1 MLQSSRLRS
10 KFTFLCL
17 AAFCLAAPADVIHL
31 KSGRNINADSTRQ
44 VDGRVEYTIGE
55 NTFAIPESLVERIDA
70 GGHGSVPSETPPSPA
85 EDIPPV
91 QGQVDARQDL
101 SARIIHDGRVDVI
114 TLKAIESEGV
124 PQASAVAN
132 FIAANFEEKRNHLA
146 DAAFYLNAALT
157 FSPEHVVLL
166 EHYASVLLQL
176 GKPAEAV
183 SYAERAARASPQAA
197 DAFAIL
203 GYVYYKNERYRD
215 AIAAW
220 KKSMAL
226 HPDDKVQ
233 ELLARVERESK
244 AEAEFR
250 QQQSNH
256 FVLRY
261 EGSQSPDAL
270 RNDILAVLEA
280 QYNTLQRDLGVAP
293 QRNISVALY
302 TQETFF
308 DVTQAPAW
316 SAALNDGKIR
326 VPISGLVSVTPALT
340 RVLRHELT
348 HSFIAQI
355 THSHVP
361 QWLNEGMAQLE
372 EPRSTA
378 PLGARLAALYATEHQ
393 VPLNQLEDSFQ
404 SYGQEEASVAY
415 AEALA
420 AVECIRANHGMSNLA
435 QLLQRLG
442 NGESAES
449 ALRNATH
456 GGYAQLEA
464 EIAEYLKHNY
474 GQ

>member
-1 MLQSSRLRS
+1 MRS
-10 KFTFLCL
+10 KFTFLFL
-17 AAFCLAAPADVIHL
+17 TAFCLGAQADVIHL
-31 KSGRNINADSTRQ
+31 KSGRNIVADSTQQ
-44 VDGRVEYTIGE
+44 VNGRVEYTIGE

-70 GGHGSVPSETPPSPA
+70 GARGSVPDGPQPSPA

-91 QGQVDARQDL
+91 QGQVDTGQDL
-101 SARIIHDGRVDVI
+101 SARIIHDGRVDII
-114 TLKAIESEGV
+114 TLKAIENEGV
-124 PQASAVAN
+124 PQTSAVVN
-132 FIAANFEEKRNHLA
+132 FIAANFEEKHNHLA
-146 DAAFYLNAALT
+146 DAAHYLNAALT

-183 SYAERAARASPQAA
+183 AYAERATRSNPQAA

-203 GYVYYKNERYRD
+203 GYVYYKNERYRE
-215 AIAAW
+215 AMAAW
-220 KKSMAL
+220 KKSLAL
-226 HPDDKVQ
+226 HPDEKVQ
-233 ELLARVERESK
+233 ELLTRLERESK

-261 EGSQSPDAL
+261 EGSQTADAL
-270 RNDILAVLEA
+270 RNDILAALEA
-280 QYNTLQRDLGVAP
+280 HYNTLQRDLGVAP
-293 QRNISVALY
+293 QRNVSVALY

-326 VPISGLVSVTPALT
+326 VPVSGLSNVTPALA
-340 RVLRHELT
+340 RVLHHELT

-355 THSHVP
+355 THGHVP
-361 QWLNEGMAQLE
+361 QWLNEGLAQLE

-378 PLGARLAALYATEHQ
+378 PVGARLAALYASGHQ
-393 VPLNQLEDSFQ
+393 VPLNQLEASFQ

-415 AEALA
+415 AESLA
-420 AVECIRANHGMSNLA
+420 AVECIRVNHGMSNLA

-442 NGESAES
+442 NGESVES
-449 ALRNATH
+449 ALRDSIH
-456 GGYAQLEA
+456 GGYAQLEG
-464 EIAEYLKHNY
+464 EIAEYLKRNY